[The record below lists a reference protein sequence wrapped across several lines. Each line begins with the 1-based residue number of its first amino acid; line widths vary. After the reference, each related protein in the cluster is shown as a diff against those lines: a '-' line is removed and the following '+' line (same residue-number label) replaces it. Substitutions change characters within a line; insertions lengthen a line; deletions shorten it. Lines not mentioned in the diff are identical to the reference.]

1 MTDEVEKIATPRGE
15 ARSMSALDPAALN
28 RGPGYPSDAPGR
40 GADWFGPLQPM
51 RPIAP
56 PEVAGRQFDYR
67 PGWNLTVEP
76 RVGEPI
82 GFRELRALADYDIV
96 RLIIDARKN
105 QLARVPWTIRAKHDG
120 PGRRPKAE
128 ALSHH
133 MRSTIAEVTDFF
145 RHPSD
150 GLNFRSWLKMLTED
164 LLVLDAPALYC
175 ERTAGGH
182 LVALSPVDG
191 ALIKPVI
198 GDDGRMPRPFRWDG
212 TPFTWLGQTVDRS
225 NFAPLGF
232 KIVDGLVYP
241 PCYVQILKGMPG
253 TNLTSWDLLYRPM
266 NRRTN
271 SPYGRSPVENIA
283 LTTMTAMR
291 RATSQF
297 EYFAAGSQPDAMW
310 SLPSSWNSDQV
321 QRFQDYFD
329 GLYSGNLANRR
340 KLKFIPSEHASP
352 YTATKEP
359 PLKNEFDE
367 WLARICCFA
376 FSYPPQALLNLS
388 NRSTAEQHEETAE
401 EEGLGPLKE
410 WFCELANEV
419 IIEREFSEEVEFAWN
434 EEPVV
439 DQTAQAQIL
448 RQLVD
453 GGIISRNQA
462 RERLGEE
469 RDPSNAADQLMVTTA
484 AGVVPID
491 TTPNKETDND
501 DTERN

>member
-1 MTDEVEKIATPRGE
+1 MTDELDKIATPRGE
-15 ARSMSALDPAALN
+15 ARSMTSLSSPN
-28 RGPGYPSDAPGR
+28 NFNVNPGFPTTDAPGE
-40 GADWFGPLQPM
+40 GSDWFSPLAPM
-51 RPIAP
+51 PGVAP
-56 PEVAGRQFDYR
+56 KKVAGRQFDYR
-67 PGWNLTVEP
+67 SGWNLNIEP
-76 RVGEPI
+76 RIGEPI

-96 RLIIDARKN
+96 RLIIERRKD
-105 QLARVPWTIRAKHDG
+105 QLCRVPWTIRAKHDG
-120 PGRRPKAE
+120 PKRPKSE
-128 ALSHH
+128 ALSPR
-133 MRSTIAEVTDFF
+133 MRATIREVSDFF

-241 PCYVQILKGMPG
+241 PCYVQILKGLPANNMS
-253 TNLTSWDLLYRPM
+253 SWDLLYRPM

-329 GLYSGNLANRR
+329 SLYSGNLANRR
-340 KLKFIPSEHASP
+340 RMKFIPAENASP

-388 NRSTAEQHEETAE
+388 NRSTAEQHEKTAE
-401 EEGLGPLKE
+401 EEGLGPLQE
-410 WFCELANEV
+410 WFCELANEIV
-419 IIEREFSEEVEFAWN
+419 EREFDGGDEIEFAWL
-434 EEPVV
+434 ETEVV
-439 DQTAQAQIL
+439 DQKLHAEVLSTYVQNGIL
-448 RQLVD
+448 S
-453 GGIISRNQA
+453 INEA
-462 RERLGEE
+462 REKLGEE
-469 RDPSNAADQLMVTTA
+469 PSQNESANELMAMTKT
-484 AGVVPID
+484 GFVPIG
-491 TTPNKETDND
+491 TSPKQETDQ
-501 DTERN
+501 

>member
-1 MTDEVEKIATPRGE
+1 
-15 ARSMSALDPAALN
+15 
-28 RGPGYPSDAPGR
+28 
-40 GADWFGPLQPM
+40 
-51 RPIAP
+51 
-56 PEVAGRQFDYR
+56 
-67 PGWNLTVEP
+67 
-76 RVGEPI
+76 
-82 GFRELRALADYDIV
+82 
-96 RLIIDARKN
+96 
-105 QLARVPWTIRAKHDG
+105 
-120 PGRRPKAE
+120 
-128 ALSHH
+128 
-133 MRSTIAEVTDFF
+133 
-145 RHPSD
+145 
-150 GLNFRSWLKMLTED
+150 
-164 LLVLDAPALYC
+164 VLDAPALYC

-191 ALIKPVI
+191 SLIKPVI

-212 TPFTWLGQTVDRS
+212 TPFTWLGQTVDRQS
-225 NFAPLGF
+225 FAPLGF

-241 PCYVQILKGMPG
+241 PCYVQILKGMPAV
-253 TNLTSWDLLYRPM
+253 NMTSWDLIYSPM
-266 NRRTN
+266 NRQTR

-329 GLYSGNLANRR
+329 SLYSGNLANRR
-340 KLKFIPSEHASP
+340 RMKFIPAENASP

-419 IIEREFSEEVEFAWN
+419 IEREFDGGVEIEFAWN

-439 DQTAQAQIL
+439 DHEVQATIL
-448 RQLVD
+448 NSYVA
-453 GGIISRNQA
+453 GGVMSINEA
-462 RERLGEE
+462 RERIGAE
-469 RDPSNAADQLMVTTA
+469 PSNDPAANKLMAMTKT
-484 AGVVPID
+484 GFVPIG
-491 TTPNKETDND
+491 TSPKQETDQ
-501 DTERN
+501 

>member
-15 ARSMSALDPAALN
+15 ARSMTALTPN
-28 RGPGYPSDAPGR
+28 NVNVNPGFPTADAPGA
-40 GADWFGPLQPM
+40 GADWFSPLAPM
-51 RPIAP
+51 PGIAP
-56 PEVAGRQFDYR
+56 KEVAGRQFDYR
-67 PGWNLTVEP
+67 SGWNLNIEP

-96 RLIIDARKN
+96 RLIIERRKD
-105 QLARVPWTIRAKHDG
+105 QICRVPWTVRQKHDG
-120 PGRRPKAE
+120 PKRPKSE
-128 ALSHH
+128 ALSPR
-133 MRSTIAEVTDFF
+133 MRATIREITDFF

-150 GLNFRSWLKMLTED
+150 GLNFRSWMKMLTED

-191 ALIKPVI
+191 SLIKPVI

-212 TPFTWLGQTVDRS
+212 TPFTWLGQTVDRQS
-225 NFAPLGF
+225 FAPLGF

-241 PCYVQILKGMPG
+241 PCYVQILKGMPAVNM
-253 TNLTSWDLLYRPM
+253 TSCSHDNDRDATCRKILELT
-266 NRRTN
+266 
-271 SPYGRSPVENIA
+271 
-283 LTTMTAMR
+283 R
-291 RATSQF
+291 RATR
-297 EYFAAGSQPDAMW
+297 QPDAMW

-329 GLYSGNLANRR
+329 SLYSGNLANRR
-340 KLKFIPSEHASP
+340 RMKFIPAENASP

-419 IIEREFSEEVEFAWN
+419 IEREFDGGDEIEFAWN

-439 DQTAQAQIL
+439 DQEVQATIL
-448 RQLVD
+448 NSYVA
-453 GGIISRNQA
+453 GGVMSINEA
-462 RERLGEE
+462 RERIGAE
-469 RDPSNAADQLMVTTA
+469 PSNDPAANKLMAMTKT
-484 AGVVPID
+484 GFVPIG
-491 TTPNKETDND
+491 TSPKQETDQ
-501 DTERN
+501 

>member
-1 MTDEVEKIATPRGE
+1 MSVEKIATPRGA
-15 ARSMSALDPAALN
+15 ARSMTSLTSQN
-28 RGPGYPSDAPGR
+28 NVNVNPGFPTADTPGE
-40 GADWFGPLQPM
+40 GSDWFSPLAPM
-51 RPIAP
+51 PGVAP
-56 PEVAGRQFDYR
+56 KEVAGRQFDFR
-67 PGWNLTVEP
+67 RGWNLQIEP

-82 GFRELRALADYDIV
+82 GFRELRALADYDVI
-96 RLIIDARKN
+96 RIIIERRKD
-105 QLARVPWTIRAKHDG
+105 QLCRVPWTIRAKHEG
-120 PGRRPKAE
+120 KRPKA
-128 ALSHH
+128 AQLSTA

-150 GLNFRSWLKMLTED
+150 GLNFRSWLKMLVED

-198 GDDGRMPRPFRWDG
+198 GDDGRMPRAFRWSG
-212 TPFTWLGQTVDRS
+212 EPFTWLGQTVDRQ

-241 PCYVQILKGMPG
+241 PSYVQILKGLPA
-253 TNLTSWDLLYRPM
+253 TNMTSWDLLYRPM
-266 NRRTN
+266 CSRTN

-297 EYFAAGSQPDAMW
+297 DYFAAGSQPDAMW

-388 NRSTAEQHEETAE
+388 NKSTAEQHEETAE

-410 WFCELANEV
+410 WACELFNEV
-419 IIEREFSEEVEFAWN
+419 IEREFDGGEEVEFAWL
-434 EEPVV
+434 EEQVV
-439 DQTAQAQIL
+439 DQKVQADVLTKLVGSGIL
-448 RQLVD
+448 SV
-453 GGIISRNQA
+453 NQA
-462 RERLGEE
+462 REKLGEE
-469 RDPSNAADQLMVTTA
+469 PDPNPAASQLA
-484 AGVVPID
+484 ALTQTGFVPIG
-491 TTPNKETDND
+491 TTPNKETND
-501 DTERN
+501 DDAQRN